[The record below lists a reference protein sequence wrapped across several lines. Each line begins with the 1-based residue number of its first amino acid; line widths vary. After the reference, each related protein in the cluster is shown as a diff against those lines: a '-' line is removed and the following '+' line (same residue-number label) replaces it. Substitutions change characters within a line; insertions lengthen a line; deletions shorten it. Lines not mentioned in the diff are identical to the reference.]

1 MTESSQSPQ
10 LLADRYRLLKKLAY
24 GGMAEVWLAW
34 DNQLSRQVAIKV
46 LKEQLAADPVAAERF
61 RREALAVASVEHP
74 NVVAVYDR
82 VDFGGRQAV
91 VMQLVQGRSLREV
104 LDDRRQLGI
113 DEVLRIATSVASAL
127 DAAHLAGLVHRDVKP
142 GNILIADDGQV
153 LLTDFGI
160 AKATEGGDDL
170 TSENVM
176 MGTAKYL
183 SPEQVRGDRLD
194 GRADLYSLGLVL
206 YECLAGRVPFK
217 GSSDAE
223 TALARVNRDPTPLG
237 KLRPQLPS
245 GVIALI
251 ESLLARKP
259 SERPSTGAEVC
270 AAVARIQS
278 GSALVAPWPNL
289 DEQTMQRA
297 QRLPRSSAGDR
308 SDTPAAGTTRR
319 RPPIALRRR
328 GPAPAMVLIIVLLVA
343 ALAAG
348 LVLWSALR
356 NSPDTRDANQSA
368 SSGAGSVGEPDSTI
382 AYSGAKVSAVASF
395 DPFGDKTENNDQVKL
410 AKDGDPETAW
420 LTTCYQNQY
429 FGAKQ
434 GVGVIVKL
442 SEAAQGVLTMQ
453 FPNAPWNV
461 DIYAADSPFAAFESW
476 GSPIAQAAQQR
487 STTATVTL
495 DRPERYL
502 LLMLREVGRD
512 NDCSSQNPFRGGF
525 NEITFGPAS
534 T

>member
-1 MTESSQSPQ
+1 MTGSPPSSV
-10 LLADRYRLLKKLAY
+10 LLADRYRLVKKIAY

-34 DNQLSRQVAIKV
+34 DEQLGRKVAVKV
-46 LKEQLAADPVAAERF
+46 LKSQLASDPVATERF

-82 VDFGGRQAV
+82 VDFNGQQAV
-91 VMQLVQGRSLREV
+91 VMQLVQGKSLREV
-104 LDDRRQLGI
+104 LDERRTLDV
-113 DEVLRIATSVASAL
+113 DEVLRIATAVASAL

-142 GNILIADDGQV
+142 GNILVADDGQI

-183 SPEQVRGDRLD
+183 SPEQVKGDRLD

-245 GVIALI
+245 GVIAMI
-251 ESLLARKP
+251 ESLLARRP
-259 SERPSTGAEVC
+259 SERPATGADVC
-270 AAVARIQS
+270 AAVSRIQS
-278 GSALVAPWPNL
+278 GSAIVAPWPHL
-289 DEQTMQRA
+289 DESAARRAPGLARQTAERRA
-297 QRLPRSSAGDR
+297 
-308 SDTPAAGTTRR
+308 DTPVAGTTRR
-319 RPPIALRRR
+319 RPPLSPRRR
-328 GPAPAMVLIIVLLVA
+328 RPAPAIVLLGGLLTA
-343 ALAAG
+343 ALVAG

-356 NSPDTRDANQSA
+356 NSPDTRDADRQPA
-368 SSGAGSVGEPDSTI
+368 GGSGTATAVN
-382 AYSGAKVSAVASF
+382 YSGAKVSAVASF
-395 DPFGDKTENNDQVKL
+395 DPFGDKTENNDQVKF
-410 AKDGDPETAW
+410 AKDGDPDTAW
-420 LTTCYQNQY
+420 LTSCYQNQY

-442 SEAAQGVLTMQ
+442 SDSAQGVLALR

-461 DIYAADSPFAAFESW
+461 DIYAADSPFASFDAW
-476 GSPIAQAAQQR
+476 GEPVAKAAQQK
-487 STTATVTL
+487 TTSATVDL
-495 DRPERYL
+495 DRSEQYL